1 MFLSLNL
8 FTMKTTDF
16 DSLRILLEQF
26 ENIQSRLFQANEVL
40 NTLGFMSCSNVIDFN
55 FDHDCNCFPIEGSS
69 IALINLIIHNL
80 ETQKSDLLDLI
91 RIRYDLCIEDD

>member
-1 MFLSLNL
+1 
-8 FTMKTTDF
+8 MKTTDF
-16 DSLRILLEQF
+16 NSLSILLEQF

-40 NTLGFMSCSNVIDFN
+40 NDLGFISCSNTIYFN
-55 FDHDCNCFPIEGSS
+55 FDSFTNIFIIEGSS
-69 IALINLIIHNL
+69 IALINLIINNL